1 MRFSTAPFF
10 FFSLALSAL
19 AAPIPGADELEH
31 ALFARAQPPLS
42 GPPSVGDVIGIQP
55 SKLNG
60 QIPAPTGG
68 KISSL
73 LHPAIVLSDADAK
86 GRFTIAVVSH
96 TQNISPVTPVTSL
109 LNSADLGKV
118 ITSSAKN
125 GASPLEGT
133 ATNPTFAFTGSK
145 VTTQLTNMKVFPLE
159 AGSASSVGTDSVNG
173 FLTALK
179 LPTIAADDAATAADD
194 AATDAS
200 TSAADASSG
209 GIVSDAE
216 NAVKGAAGDAAD
228 AVEGAVK
235 GASGSLGEDAATAAE
250 DVGKGLLEHLRV

>member
-1 MRFSTAPFF
+1 MRSSTALFFFLSLAFST
-10 FFSLALSAL
+10 L

-31 ALFARAQPPLS
+31 ALVARAQPPLS
-42 GPPSVGDVIGIQP
+42 GPPSIGDVIGIQP

-133 ATNPTFAFTGSK
+133 AANPTFAFTGSK

-179 LPTIAADDAATAADD
+179 LPTITAEDAATAADD
-194 AATDAS
+194 AAT
-200 TSAADASSG
+200 DASSG

-216 NAVKGAAGDAAD
+216 NAVKGAASDAAD
-228 AVEGAVK
+228 AVEGTVK
-235 GASGSLGEDAATAAE
+235 GASSSLGEDAATAAE
-250 DVGKGLLEHLRV
+250 DLGKGLLEHLRV